1 MDIGRKLKRS
11 YIGTIEIKDLNATLA
26 AIIYIVPGREG
37 VEVFN
42 NKALYASFSH
52 EVFQDPALFSI
63 LRYAGLFPILLIVL
77 TLIARP
83 DLHHRCPPSG

>member
-1 MDIGRKLKRS
+1 MQRDAIRNA
-11 YIGTIEIKDLNATLA
+11 EILRRGYL
-26 AIIYIVPGREG
+26 VPGREG

-52 EVFQDPALFSI
+52 EVFQDPALFST
-63 LRYAGLFPILLIVL
+63 LRYAGFFPILLIVL